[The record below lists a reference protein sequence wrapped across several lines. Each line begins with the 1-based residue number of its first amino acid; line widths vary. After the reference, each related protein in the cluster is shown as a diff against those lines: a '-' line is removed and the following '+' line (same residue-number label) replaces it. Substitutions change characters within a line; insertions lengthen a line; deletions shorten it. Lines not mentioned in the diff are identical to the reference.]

1 MLNKILTTEDFE
13 RLSSPGGYIDFVR
26 RSVDVPPKDDA
37 LIKHSSILEAIEEL
51 GLNNEMLILDA
62 GCGSPKHPGA
72 PLTIAKRTNSSL
84 ICIDRLFIGQQFL
97 SYEKSSCYKG
107 DFFEICKGIADNTVD
122 VIIDGCS
129 ITHFDTSS
137 RLSKNDGCHRFG
149 HEAMR
154 MLKPG
159 GYFVCCSDVVNSED
173 DSIAGEF
180 ITSNSLLAAFTA
192 GGLQVVGD
200 LNFSLDKAFVGHMN
214 LAVSRIVLMK
224 PEEVV

>member
-1 MLNKILTTEDFE
+1 MLNKILTIEDFE
-13 RLSSPGGYIDFVR
+13 RLSAPGGYIDLIR
-26 RSVDVPPKDDA
+26 KNISAPPKDDA
-37 LIKHSSILEAIEEL
+37 LIKHSSILEAVEEL
-51 GLNNEMLILDA
+51 GLNSEMLILDA

-97 SYEKSSCYKG
+97 NYEKSSCYKG
-107 DFFEICKGIADNTVD
+107 DFFEICKGIGDSTVD

-129 ITHFDTSS
+129 ITHFDTASQFA
-137 RLSKNDGCHRFG
+137 KNDGCYRFG

-154 MLKPG
+154 ILKPG

-180 ITSNSLLAAFTA
+180 ITSKSLLEAFTA

-200 LNFSLDKAFVGHMN
+200 HNFSLEKAFVGHMD

-224 PEEVV
+224 PEDVP